1 MQAAQRDQAPKVDGQ
16 RLPPSD
22 VSAGRRLEEP
32 GLRRV
37 GHPDVPRSRWEL
49 SLGIYL
55 TVKGFKAAPGFF
67 DHTRNG
73 AAADGALTPAAA
85 AR

>member
-1 MQAAQRDQAPKVDGQ
+1 MDSGYHP
-16 RLPPSD
+16 PTCPSD
-22 VSAGRRLEEP
+22 GAWRNRVSGASAILTFPEA
-32 GLRRV
+32 V
-37 GHPDVPRSRWEL
+37 WEL